1 MVFTLV
7 ARLVLVVI
15 YLFVYSRQLVVAGY
29 QFYTLQYPAMSMHHD
44 MVEGAG
50 GLPLA
55 GLLAEM
61 SDCFMHNMC
70 VYLVCEA

>member
-1 MVFTLV
+1 
-7 ARLVLVVI
+7 
-15 YLFVYSRQLVVAGY
+15 
-29 QFYTLQYPAMSMHHD
+29 MSMHQG

-70 VYLVCEA
+70 VYILYVKHEDYVYTYLRLCAQVYLSPQVLLVNGSIV